1 MLVSIRQRKFTSA
14 AVLGLGVTLVA
25 AVQLRADTVY
35 GANTSTNQ
43 IQVIDTTASTVST
56 VTTDANTPRGL
67 TFTDAN
73 NIVYTTTATPTL
85 ADYNLQ
91 THKTTVLNPNLG
103 VNAVGG
109 YVVLDPGSGS
119 VTFDAGA
126 NIERYTLGTAKTTTV
141 AANVAGRGLA
151 YDSKGDLF
159 AVLGSDEVAQIN
171 PQTGAVLKSITVP
184 STGGAGANGLAFD
197 PVTGELFFT
206 DDGNSLASR
215 GLWEISTSLASPT
228 LVNKVVAANGLV
240 ADGKGDLWIADVDNL
255 DEFNTK
261 TLSLT
266 VGVADPGLFDVAVAP
281 SSSGGPP
288 PPPPPTVPE
297 PVSTLMI
304 GGGLAAIAIARR
316 FRGRS

>member
-1 MLVSIRQRKFTSA
+1 MLVSTRQRKFTSA

-35 GANTSTNQ
+35 GANESTNQ
-43 IQVIDTTASTVST
+43 IQVIDKTASTVNT
-56 VTTDANTPRGL
+56 VTTDANSPRGL

-73 NIVYTTTATPTL
+73 NIVYTTAAVATL

-103 VNAVGG
+103 VNAFGG

-126 NIERYTLGTAKTTTV
+126 NIERYTLSTGKTTTV

-159 AVLGSDEVAQIN
+159 AVLGSGELAQIN

-206 DDGNSLASR
+206 DDENFSGR
-215 GLWEISTSLASPT
+215 GLWEISTSLTSPT
-228 LVNKVVAANGLV
+228 LVNNSVFANGLV

-261 TLSLT
+261 MLSLT

-281 SSSGGPP
+281 SSGGG
-288 PPPPPTVPE
+288 PPPTVPE
-297 PVSTLMI
+297 PVSTLMV
-304 GGGLAAIAIARR
+304 GGGLAAIVIARR